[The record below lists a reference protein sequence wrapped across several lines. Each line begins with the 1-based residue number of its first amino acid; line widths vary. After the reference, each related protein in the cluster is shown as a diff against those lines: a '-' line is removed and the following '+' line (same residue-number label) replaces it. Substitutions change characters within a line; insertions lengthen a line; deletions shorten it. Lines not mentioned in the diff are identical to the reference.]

1 MRLGRAWRA
10 RLRVVFAW
18 PGLCWL
24 VIELHG
30 RSGANKAR
38 GASGVGRS
46 CGGSRTRVAREHR
59 ACVPHASGLFLGGP
73 ELGLAKVGR
82 RCCGLVGGGLV
93 GAGLVRRGAKIGRA
107 HV

>member
-1 MRLGRAWRA
+1 MRLGHAWRA
-10 RLRVVFAW
+10 RLHVVCAW

-46 CGGSRTRVAREHR
+46 CGGSRTRVARTLK
-59 ACVPHASGLFLGGP
+59 ACVLHVSGLFVGGL
-73 ELGLAKVGR
+73 ELGLAKVGCR
-82 RCCGLVGGGLV
+82 R
-93 GAGLVRRGAKIGRA
+93 AGRRRLGRRRFGEERC
-107 HV
+107 